1 MADSRQT
8 FAQWLA
14 ALDNVAKLIQI
25 AKSTFGDAFQTT
37 TSEPTGTLRETL
49 RYLVETRL
57 RAYTSDSALRFITP
71 PAEGALRTFE
81 SASISIDALN
91 RYLYP
96 IVAAINNHHVQFG
109 SDLVPTTDVDDTR
122 YSAASSAFAALWAW
136 ASGGNSVAANKR
148 VLGEVIDVMAAGGMR
163 WDPAYAAPPEHLE
176 LARITFSGAAA
187 ATFTTTN
194 EIDPLKYTGHDTELY
209 VIARGTPNAGTISLV
224 GKDESD
230 TATDAAGTTFTAS
243 VATEAAGDVIAVA
256 QTDSH
261 VLHSTKGGTLTVT
274 GGENGLIL
282 ALRVKQFRAAAK

>member
-1 MADSRQT
+1 MADTRQT

-14 ALDNVAKLIQI
+14 ALDNVAKFVQI

-49 RYLVETRL
+49 RYLLETRL
-57 RAYTSDSALRFITP
+57 RAYTSDSAIRFITP
-71 PAEGALRTFE
+71 PVEAALRTFE
-81 SASISIDALN
+81 STNVSVDVLN

-109 SDLVPTTDVDDTR
+109 SDLVASTDVDDYK
-122 YSAASSAFAALWAW
+122 YSAASSVWAALWAW
-136 ASGGNSVAANKR
+136 ASGGNSVAGNKR
-148 VLGEVIDVMAAGGMR
+148 VLGEVIDIMAAGGMR
-163 WDPAYAAPPEHLE
+163 WDPAYAVPPEHLE
-176 LARITFSGAAA
+176 LARITFTGAAT

-209 VIARGTPNAGTISLV
+209 VVARGTPASGTFSIV
-224 GKDESD
+224 AKDELD
-230 TATDAAGTTFTAS
+230 TATDSAGTTFTATIGS
-243 VATEAAGDVIAVA
+243 EAAGSVIATTQA
-256 QTDSH
+256 SSH
-261 VLHSTKGGTLTVT
+261 ILHSTKGGTLTVT

>member
-14 ALDNVAKLIQI
+14 ALDNVAKFVQI
-25 AKSTFGDAFQTT
+25 AKATFGDCFQTT
-37 TSEPTGTLRETL
+37 TTEYTGTLRETL

-57 RAYTSDSALRFITP
+57 RDYTSDSAIKAVTP
-71 PAEGALRTFE
+71 PAESALRLFE
-81 SASISIDALN
+81 SNNISVDVLN
-91 RYLYP
+91 KYLYP
-96 IVAAINNHHVQFG
+96 VVAAINNHHIQYG
-109 SDLVPTTDVDDTR
+109 SDLVASTDVDDTR

-148 VLGEVIDVMAAGGMR
+148 VLGEVIDIMAAGGMR

-187 ATFTTTN
+187 ATFVTVN
-194 EIDPLKYTGHDTELY
+194 EIDPLKYTGHAVELY
-209 VIARGTPNAGTISLV
+209 TVARGTPNAGTVSWTC
-224 GKDESD
+224 KDEED
-230 TATDAAGTTFTAS
+230 TATDSPGTVFTSTIGTDVAGT
-243 VATEAAGDVIAVA
+243 AVA
-256 QTDSH
+256 VSQASTH
-261 VLHSTKGGTLTVT
+261 ALHSTKGSTLVVT